1 MFACWGKL
9 ASAEESSSYHPL
21 LCHMVDVAM
30 VTREMWQYSFS
41 PSQRGGLS
49 IALGLGH
56 DQDSAGLWCAF
67 LAGLHDLGKASP
79 AFQLQV
85 ERVRAK
91 VEQRLRDNG
100 LSVSSLRASKFTPH
114 GVITAATLPSILT
127 TAFGMDSHIAS
138 RIGTVIGGHH
148 GVFPTSSE
156 TQGRQL
162 HRHRQSKVGP
172 SPARPGRSAGQRARR
187 APRPLAR

>member
-1 MFACWGKL
+1 MESKADSLESEAMFACWGKL
-9 ASAEESSSYHPL
+9 ASADESSSYHPL

-30 VTREMWQYSFS
+30 VTREMWHYSLS

-67 LAGLHDLGKASP
+67 LARLHDLGKASP

-85 ERVRAK
+85 ERVRTK

-100 LSVSSLRASKFTPH
+100 LTVSSLRTSKYTPH
-114 GVITAATLPSILT
+114 GVITAATLPCILT
-127 TAFGMDSHIAS
+127 TAFGMGSHIAN

-148 GVFPTSSE
+148 GVFPTSS
-156 TQGRQL
+156 
-162 HRHRQSKVGP
+162 
-172 SPARPGRSAGQRARR
+172 
-187 APRPLAR
+187 